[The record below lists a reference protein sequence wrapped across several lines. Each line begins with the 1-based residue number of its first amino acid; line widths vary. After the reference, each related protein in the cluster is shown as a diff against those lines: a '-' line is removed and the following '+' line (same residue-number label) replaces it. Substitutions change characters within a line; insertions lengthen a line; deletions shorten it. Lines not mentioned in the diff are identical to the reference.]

1 MKPESIVKVSE
12 TVGYHDLIV
21 NMIRRQG
28 GGASCLGSNGLI
40 IINIIHFFFIVDHD
54 LVFVGSLDEHEDH
67 P

>member
-28 GGASCLGSNGLI
+28 GGHRAWVVKGWL
-40 IINIIHFFFIVDHD
+40 
-54 LVFVGSLDEHEDH
+54 
-67 P
+67 